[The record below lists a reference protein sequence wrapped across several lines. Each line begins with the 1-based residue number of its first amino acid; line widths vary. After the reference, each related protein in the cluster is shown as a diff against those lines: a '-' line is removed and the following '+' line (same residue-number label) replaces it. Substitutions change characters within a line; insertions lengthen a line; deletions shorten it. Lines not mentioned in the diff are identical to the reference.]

1 MTDLSPAAIAAAY
14 FPGPHSENEAWL
26 REAARSALDG
36 WFDWRKG
43 LFAGDPE
50 VTASPGAERVALAQ
64 ARGAMT
70 RRLDELC
77 AALTAETP
85 SYSPRSLG
93 HMKAEVSMPA
103 LLGWMAAMLHNPNNT
118 TRESSKVGTV
128 IEREAIAMLA
138 TMIGYDP
145 AAAQGHFTSGGTVAN
160 FEAVWRARYRLDHWL
175 SLGLWVAEATGERLD
190 VFEAAHMGW
199 DRFRALWTGH
209 GLTDAALRRCSA
221 AASNPADVFRRIG
234 RASGRDYLGPVVLA
248 PGNKHYSWSKAAS
261 IFGLGEESFWSV
273 DLDEA
278 GRLDLA
284 AFERRVLD
292 ARAQGR
298 PVLMAVGV
306 AGTTETGEIDP
317 IDGLHAQLE
326 RWERERG
333 WRIWR
338 HVDAAYGGFL
348 CSLLGGPD
356 EGVLDEA
363 AVRAL
368 RAIATADS
376 VTIDPHKLGY
386 TPYACGAFL
395 TRDAARYV
403 VSAFDAPYL
412 DRPELGPDK
421 WSSTLEGS
429 RSAGGAAATWLTGRT
444 LGFGPEG
451 LGALLAET
459 IRARRVFQARVA
471 GALPAVRFL
480 EPADANIVC
489 FSLADDG
496 EPLSSANRRTEAL
509 FEAIRASDDFAVS
522 RTRLG
527 VDYAAQIARHLEA
540 WGGLA
545 DEGGLTLIRC
555 VFMNPYWAAPALR
568 DHLIPDFIA
577 LVRDA
582 VETARLGPLGRERSH
597 GAGALRGDPGPG
609 GGPQGRRDGAGRP
622 AAGDEDRR
630 RTG

>member
-1 MTDLSPAAIAAAY
+1 MSDLSPAAIAAAY

-26 REAARSALDG
+26 RQAAASALDG
-36 WFDWRKG
+36 WFAWRKG
-43 LFAGDPE
+43 LFADDP
-50 VTASPGAERVALAQ
+50 VVAPAPGAETAALAR
-64 ARGAMT
+64 ARGALS

-128 IEREAIAMLA
+128 IESEAIAMLA
-138 TMIGYDP
+138 AMVGFDP

-175 SLGLWVAEATGERLD
+175 SLALYVSETTGERLD
-190 VFEAAHMGW
+190 VFSAAHMGW
-199 DRFRALWTGH
+199 DRFRALWAEH
-209 GLTDAALRRCSA
+209 GLCDEVLRRYSA
-221 AASNPADVFRRIG
+221 VASNPAEIFRRIG
-234 RASGRDYLGPVVLA
+234 KASGRDYLGPVVLA
-248 PGNKHYSWSKAAS
+248 PGNKHYSWRKAAS

-273 DLDEA
+273 ALDEA

-284 AFERRVLD
+284 AFERRVHE
-292 ARAQGR
+292 AEAQGR
-298 PVLMAVGV
+298 PVLMALSV

-317 IDGLHAQLE
+317 IDRLHDRLD

-356 EGVLDEA
+356 QAVLGEG

-395 TRDAARYV
+395 TRDAVRYV

-459 IRARRVFQARVA
+459 VRSRQGFQAQVA
-471 GALPAVRFL
+471 AALPFVRFL

-489 FSLADDG
+489 FSVAGDG
-496 EPLSSANRRTEAL
+496 ETLSSANRRTEAL

-527 VDYAAQIARHLEA
+527 ADYAAQIARHLEA
-540 WGGLA
+540 WDGRA

-555 VFMNPYWAAPALR
+555 VFMNPYWAAPAMR
-568 DHLIPDFIA
+568 DHLAPAFID

-582 VETARLGPLGRERSH
+582 VAPPARRPRATA
-597 GAGALRGDPGPG
+597 A
-609 GGPQGRRDGAGRP
+609 RR
-622 AAGDEDRR
+622 
-630 RTG
+630 